1 MFFAAA
7 LSKKHLLRNPSG
19 PHCRP
24 VHRTQHPR
32 GQKPNMIDAQGQDEF
47 FQNDWQAA
55 LDRAVEHLME
65 LLAALDD
72 LEQEIEA
79 QMAVVELLERL
90 AGPPE

>member
-1 MFFAAA
+1 M
-7 LSKKHLLRNPSG
+7 ND
-19 PHCRP
+19 
-24 VHRTQHPR
+24 V
-32 GQKPNMIDAQGQDEF
+32 QGQDEF

-55 LDRAVEHLME
+55 LDRAVEHLRE

-79 QMAVVELLERL
+79 QMAVVELLARL